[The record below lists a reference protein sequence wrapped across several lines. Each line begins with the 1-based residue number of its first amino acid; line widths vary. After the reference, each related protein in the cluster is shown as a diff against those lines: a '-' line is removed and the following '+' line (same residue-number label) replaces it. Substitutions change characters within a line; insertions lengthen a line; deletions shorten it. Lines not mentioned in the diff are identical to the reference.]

1 MICFKFT
8 VSSGNYPRLPN
19 VNASVEQNENK
30 TYKFND
36 TILFIC
42 EPGFYLRDERLSTIG
57 SRTCLSDGSWSDGP
71 LCEIGRSTLQG
82 RNIQK
87 MFKFCDCFVKF
98 NCSINLVVMS
108 RHKSLLSY
116 AIGVLLY
123 ITYIVTSSYQDGMPT
138 CQRIQNACNSI
149 WQNCEYDH
157 ESQKIE
163 VNVQNPQPAWQC
175 VE

>member
-1 MICFKFT
+1 MFT
-8 VSSGNYPRLPN
+8 VSCDKYPRLPN

-42 EPGFYLRDERLSTIG
+42 EPGFYIRDERLSTIG

-71 LCEIGRSTLQG
+71 LCEIGRSTVQG
-82 RNIQK
+82 RNNQK
-87 MFKFCDCFVKF
+87 MFKFCDWFVKF
-98 NCSINLVVMS
+98 SCSINLVVMR

-116 AIGVLLY
+116 AIGVLLC

-138 CQRIQNACNSI
+138 CQRLQNACYSI
-149 WQNCEYDH
+149 WQNC
-157 ESQKIE
+157 SMTMRVKKWKLMFKTPSLLG
-163 VNVQNPQPAWQC
+163 NV
-175 VE
+175 